1 MNTNKQIR
9 TKQLTITNM
18 EQFFEDTNFI
28 KNLNHDNLS
37 GKKEILMTIMKAMK
51 EENQELTIDTFI
63 CILHK
68 LIDPSISHMK
78 YSASRYMYSVNQWN
92 DYNSQKK
99 NVTLLITSPDLVY

>member
-1 MNTNKQIR
+1 
-9 TKQLTITNM
+9 M
-18 EQFFEDTNFI
+18 EMFFENAIFI
-28 KNLNHDNLS
+28 KNLNHVNLS

-51 EENQELTIDTFI
+51 EANPELSIDTFI

-78 YSASRYMYSVNQWN
+78 YSASRYMYSVAQWN

-99 NVTLLITSPDLVY
+99 NESLLITSPDLVY